1 MIFVWKGE
9 RYLDRKKLERGE
21 DLVRSEG
28 DFSELDLKL
37 EICCELICR

>member
-28 DFSELDLKL
+28 GFSELDFKL